1 MDLLQN
7 DVSEFFM
14 FHFVRKD
21 SFSALLSLA
30 SVLSE
35 TPSDL
40 LEFPISDQFDSDGFD
55 EVGGLRVAEQTV
67 PPNTAIPCR
76 GNRAF
81 FSIRYRYRESRNMM
95 RCKQFCNPSS
105 NECIKISSIIK
116 QPLSFI
122 KWQNCVIK

>member
-67 PPNTAIPCR
+67 PQTRRYHAVVIERFSLSVTAT
-76 GNRAF
+76 
-81 FSIRYRYRESRNMM
+81 E
-95 RCKQFCNPSS
+95 NPA
-105 NECIKISSIIK
+105 I
-116 QPLSFI
+116 
-122 KWQNCVIK
+122 